1 LQPPVFQG
9 NLSNDFLKKDFKSD
23 TPDLDRFFQ
32 KYVFINLRDM
42 RAKFSHNTPN
52 GSVYDLMYDDMPCL
66 VPDTKRIEKMP
77 LRNLKNETP
86 VDKIPNAVPRTNII
100 P

>member
-1 LQPPVFQG
+1 
-9 NLSNDFLKKDFKSD
+9 
-23 TPDLDRFFQ
+23 
-32 KYVFINLRDM
+32 M